1 MAQNA
6 KSKQTKAQ
14 TVKSSPPLAVDTA
27 EEESGQEQAQDSTVQ
42 MRKVQLNNDGLDAGQ
57 SGDSQGLS
65 RQAEAASESVEELA
79 DTGQAWESDAI
90 AGVEDAAD
98 HPEHSVHVHTD
109 YRRLSNLASETE

>member
-14 TVKSSPPLAVDTA
+14 TVKAGPPLAVDPA
-27 EEESGQEQAQDSTVQ
+27 DEEIGQEQAQDSTVQ
-42 MRKVQLNNDGLDAGQ
+42 MHKVQLNNDGLDAGQ
-57 SGDSQGLS
+57 SGGSQGLS
-65 RQAEAASESVEELA
+65 RQAEVAPESVEELA

-98 HPEHSVHVHTD
+98 HPEHPVRAHSD
-109 YRRLSNLASETE
+109 YRRLSNLASEIE